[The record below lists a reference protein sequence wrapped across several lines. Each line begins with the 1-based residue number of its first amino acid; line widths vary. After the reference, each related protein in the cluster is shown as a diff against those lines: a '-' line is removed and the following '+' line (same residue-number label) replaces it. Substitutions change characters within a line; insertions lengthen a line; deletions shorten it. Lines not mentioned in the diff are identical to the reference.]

1 MSLQMMNMRV
11 LCHGN
16 WFRDSDLDR
25 VCLCASACVCVCGGQ
40 IGSSSNLKS
49 SVLTPLSAHPG
60 RHMTTYCQ
68 FVPMPPPSPNIT
80 PPIQCKHTHK
90 THTHTQAK
98 TPSNCAPFGR
108 TKLLRYCQAGF
119 SDEALYET
127 PLSARFQPT
136 VMLNIYLKQNQTF

>member
-80 PPIQCKHTHK
+80 PPIQCKQTHK
-90 THTHTQAK
+90 THTHT
-98 TPSNCAPFGR
+98 R
-108 TKLLRYCQAGF
+108 KLKRPHIVLHLVGQSCCGIARLASQMK
-119 SDEALYET
+119 LYET
-127 PLSARFQPT
+127 PLNARFQPI